1 MAKRTKSR
9 PMFPSTAWY
18 SCGDTPRL
26 PTRALVLEHCRHLIA
41 EGRLERAGL
50 STPRPNT
57 TTWWAFDAAWT
68 TPDGA
73 RVRARMTLAA
83 DPGTG
88 RDAVAYEID
97 SSSAVPGAITITAE
111 ADRPWDFT
119 WPSPATMFLD
129 RKWVWGPR
137 PTEFGASNPAGSF
150 LASGVDLMI
159 ADLNRL
165 PWCTTVISHDPR
177 PWEPPARQQPEPSL
191 VRRLPSG
198 LLGRIVEI
206 RVHGPDAATA
216 DRFLARRG
224 LSLEYGGATL
234 IPSSTLRHD
243 LSPSELVVPSQNLG
257 VLQVGGQSALGDAA
271 ARVAAA
277 PWRSTA
283 AAWEAV
289 VDLRDNWLMEE
300 EAEPDASVLARVRAR
315 ADTLAVRV
323 AEAAQRGQQ
332 LQAEVAAAQT
342 QRDQAV
348 EAARAAEAELER
360 VRQQYKSDTRVQ
372 LLTAARGELTACRAE
387 LDQSEALVDDQH
399 RRIAWLRRQLT
410 LQGEGVPAEPDIV
423 DSWESPT
430 TWDDL
435 FEAVEQ
441 MSFVLL
447 GETVPT
453 ATASLRCHTNERL
466 WVHRSWEAFRALESY
481 GRTKQTNG
489 AAVIPHF
496 AAYLRAPVAAV
507 TIPASR
513 YAPAESS
520 SVTASDRFRQARTF
534 PVPAAVCDRGRVLM
548 QEHIRIGTGQP
559 PAPRLHF
566 YDDTSGATGKVHVG
580 YLGKHLPSP
589 ATN

>member
-1 MAKRTKSR
+1 
-9 PMFPSTAWY
+9 
-18 SCGDTPRL
+18 
-26 PTRALVLEHCRHLIA
+26 
-41 EGRLERAGL
+41 
-50 STPRPNT
+50 
-57 TTWWAFDAAWT
+57 
-68 TPDGA
+68 
-73 RVRARMTLAA
+73 MTLAA
-83 DPGTG
+83 DQSAGP
-88 RDAVAYEID
+88 DAAAYESD

-111 ADRPWDFT
+111 ADRPWEFT
-119 WPSPATMFLD
+119 WPSPAAMFLD

-137 PTEFGASNPAGSF
+137 PTEFGESNPAVSF
-150 LASGVDLMI
+150 LASGVDIMI
-159 ADLNRL
+159 ADLNRQ
-165 PWCTTVISHDPR
+165 PWCITVISHDPR

-191 VRRLPSG
+191 VRRLPAG

-206 RVHGPDAATA
+206 RLHGPDAVVA

-224 LSLEYGGATL
+224 LSLEFGGATIL
-234 IPSSTLRHD
+234 SLSSLRHG
-243 LSPSELVVPSQNLG
+243 LSQSELVVPSRSLS
-257 VLQVGGQSALGDAA
+257 VLRGRGTLGDVVT
-271 ARVAAA
+271 RVASS

-289 VDLRDNWLMEE
+289 VDLRDNWVMAD
-300 EAEPDASVLARVRAR
+300 EAALARVRAR
-315 ADTLAVRV
+315 ADTLAARV
-323 AEAAQRGQQ
+323 AEAAQRDQQ
-332 LQAEVAAAQT
+332 LQVKVAAAQA

-348 EAARAAEAELER
+348 ETARAAETELER
-360 VRQQYKSDTRVQ
+360 VRQEYERDTRVH
-372 LLTAARGELTACRAE
+372 LLTAARDELTTCRAE
-387 LDQSEALVDDQH
+387 LEQSEALVDDQH
-399 RRIAWLRRQLT
+399 RQIVWLRRQLM
-410 LQGEGVPAEPDIV
+410 LQGEGLPAEPDIV

-430 TWDDL
+430 TWDEL
-435 FEAVEQ
+435 FEAVER

-481 GRTKQTNG
+481 GRTKQTSG
-489 AAVIPHF
+489 ADGIPHF

-513 YAPAESS
+513 YASAESN
-520 SVTASDRFRQARTF
+520 SVTTSDRFRQARTF
-534 PVPAAVCDRGRVLM
+534 PVPTAVCGRGQVLM

-566 YDDTSGATGKVHVG
+566 YDDTSGVTGKVHVG